1 MKILVY
7 GINYAPELT
16 GIGKYSG
23 EMCEWLAAS
32 GHEVRMVTAPPYYPA
47 WQVDA
52 PYSATRYQTEQLN
65 GLRVLRC
72 PLWVPKKIGG
82 LSRILH
88 LLSFALTS
96 LPVMLAQA
104 VWRPDVVMTV
114 APALTCAPAG
124 WLTAK
129 LCGAKSWLHIQDFE
143 VDVAFKMG
151 LLKGQLLRRL
161 VMGLERF
168 ILQRFDC
175 VSTISHRM
183 VELLHA
189 KQVAASHV
197 FYFLNWANTEHI
209 RMQQGM
215 NSFHAELAISA
226 NTKVVLFS
234 GTLNRKQ
241 GLEVIPRLA
250 QRLAERKDILFV
262 IGGEGALKAELEVA
276 SVGLKNIKFLPLQP
290 LARLSDLLGLASI
303 HLLPQNTDAEDLVLP
318 SKLTGMLA
326 SGRPVVAICKEG
338 SEISNVVVDCGLI
351 VPPDDEAALV
361 DAITRLAD
369 DDTLRL
375 TLGQSARNY
384 AEAHLS
390 IEHTLNKV
398 LIQMQRMLGKNAL
411 PIVTSGKS

>member
-52 PYSATRYQTEQLN
+52 PYSTTRYQTEQLN

-189 KQVAASHV
+189 KQVAAAHV